1 MAPAAELKFG
11 RRGDQSIKGP
21 SAWSGFQVYER
32 MSRDKLQ
39 RFAIRDDQTGLGR
52 VYDSRYASC
61 IGEVKFPL
69 GPWKQGE
76 VRLCVPG
83 RAAFVALP
91 LAPERRPR
99 PRHRHAL
106 RLQPAA
112 RPGARGG
119 QRMKLIVAGASALL
133 MTGCA
138 TPPTDIAL
146 LDKPGRYDVI
156 LPGAGV
162 TLGGVL
168 FRPAAQQGSVP
179 AVIALH
185 GWGESGTNGAL
196 RVASLARDLA
206 ELGYVGLA
214 LSMRGWPPSGG
225 YDDCG
230 LEQPADI
237 ARAAEWL
244 ATLRGVD
251 GERIGVVG
259 LSQGGQVALLAAARS
274 PRIKAVVA
282 QFAVSDTER
291 WRETTALAG
300 IRDVYVPQTC
310 RPGAPR
316 SPINFADKIGAAVLL
331 IHGDADTRVPTEQSL
346 KMAEALRRSGRSVEL
361 KLIAGAGHGFQRN
374 ERAQAWGWT
383 SDFLARQL
391 KGQ

>member
-1 MAPAAELKFG
+1 
-11 RRGDQSIKGP
+11 
-21 SAWSGFQVYER
+21 
-32 MSRDKLQ
+32 MS
-39 RFAIRDDQTGLGR
+39 
-52 VYDSRYASC
+52 V
-61 IGEVKFPL
+61 
-69 GPWKQGE
+69 
-76 VRLCVPG
+76 
-83 RAAFVALP
+83 
-91 LAPERRPR
+91 PR

-112 RPGARGG
+112 RAGARGG

-168 FRPAAQQGSVP
+168 
-179 AVIALH
+179 
-185 GWGESGTNGAL
+185 
-196 RVASLARDLA
+196 
-206 ELGYVGLA
+206 
-214 LSMRGWPPSGG
+214 
-225 YDDCG
+225 
-230 LEQPADI
+230 
-237 ARAAEWL
+237 
-244 ATLRGVD
+244 
-251 GERIGVVG
+251 
-259 LSQGGQVALLAAARS
+259 
-274 PRIKAVVA
+274 
-282 QFAVSDTER
+282 
-291 WRETTALAG
+291 
-300 IRDVYVPQTC
+300 C

-316 SPINFADKIGAAVLL
+316 SPINFADRIGAAVLL

-391 KGQ
+391 K